1 MLSIWS
7 FHRSDIFIIVFQIY
21 FSADILF
28 PWAIYYLYV
37 LQAISDVPCS
47 LSWFDNID
55 FDYDEFQAE
64 RDAALIRY
72 FVQLLWE
79 CALMLLPS
87 DVFHVVWNHTRA
99 FAHTEFY
106 ISYPDLYLE

>member
-1 MLSIWS
+1 MWS
-7 FHRSDIFIIVFQIY
+7 FHRSDILIIVFQIY

-47 LSWFDNID
+47 SSWFENID
-55 FDYDEFQAE
+55 FDYDELRAG

-72 FVQLLWE
+72 FVQLLW
-79 CALMLLPS
+79 
-87 DVFHVVWNHTRA
+87 
-99 FAHTEFY
+99 
-106 ISYPDLYLE
+106 